1 MLKPFTIK
9 IANAAC
15 IAALISSAPAL
26 AQLGGVTGSVGG
38 AVNTTVTTRTPDVRV
53 TSPRPKAR
61 IGTSSRG
68 HSSYHYHGGFS
79 HRHGRYNHGHFHED
93 DHSHSHGYARISAD
107 ITANSDNKADKSDKI
122 AELDAL
128 IEPLLTYGTEVES
141 RKGKALGAI
150 IGLLRS
156 EDGVVTAIS
165 VEKVPQ
171 IIPVHT
177 LSVDGEIL
185 VTSKSKR
192 SLK

>member
-1 MLKPFTIK
+1 MFKPLIIK
-9 IANAAC
+9 TASLAC
-15 IAALISSAPAL
+15 IAALISSSPAL

-53 TSPRPKAR
+53 TPPRPKAR
-61 IGTSSRG
+61 IGSSPRR

-79 HRHGRYNHGHFHED
+79 HRHGHYNHGHFHED
-93 DHSHSHGYARISAD
+93 DHSHSHGYARISAE
-107 ITANSDNKADKSDKI
+107 ITVNSKENAEIKEKI
-122 AELDAL
+122 AEVDAP
-128 IEPLLTYGTEVES
+128 IEPLLIYGTEVKS
-141 RKGKALGAI
+141 RKGKDLGAI

-171 IIPVHT
+171 IIPIYT
-177 LSVDGEIL
+177 LSVEGDIL